1 MGKYKDMNNKSRGTG
16 LVLLSAMF
24 YGSYGVWS
32 RLMVGSFGEFS
43 QAWTRGL
50 LLLLVVLVANWKWK
64 LFRSIK
70 REDWKWFV
78 PIAMAG
84 GLNQAPYYFGFEHLN
99 IGTATLLFYAA
110 LVVGGYILGK
120 VFFAEK
126 LTLIKIMSLVIA
138 IIGMLVI
145 YGWSLSNTQIFPAT
159 MTVLAGLMGAST
171 VILPKKLIGNYHELQ
186 MMAGYF
192 LLQVVFNL
200 PVSLWL
206 NDPLPTLGLSAAW
219 GGQLGYAVAM
229 LLANMAAITGFGY
242 LEPSIGSLIGLAEIL
257 FGIGF
262 GVLLFGEALTGGVIV
277 GGLLIIL
284 AAALPSLGEVIRGSK
299 QLLR

>member
-145 YGWSLSNTQIFPAT
+145 YGWSLSNTQIFPTT

-206 NDPLPTLGLSAAW
+206 NDPLPMLGLSAAW

-262 GVLLFGEALTGGVIV
+262 GVLLFGEALTGGVVV

>member
-1 MGKYKDMNNKSRGTG
+1 MNHKLKGIN
-16 LVLLSAMF
+16 LILISAMF
-24 YGSYGVWS
+24 FGSYGVWS

-50 LLLLVVLVANWKWK
+50 SLLIVVLIANWKWK
-64 LFRSIK
+64 LFRKIK

-84 GLNQAPYYFGFEHLN
+84 GLNQAPYFFGFEHLN

-110 LVVGGYILGK
+110 LVVGGYVLGK
-120 VFFAEK
+120 IFFNEK
-126 LTLIKIMSLVIA
+126 LTSVKMTSLIIA
-138 IIGMLVI
+138 IGGMLSI
-145 YGWSLSNTQIFPAT
+145 YGWSLTSSQIFPAT

-171 VILPKKLIGNYHELQ
+171 VILPKKLIGNYNELQ

-200 PVSLWL
+200 PLSIWL
-206 NDPLPTLGLSAAW
+206 ADPLPPMTLNAAW
-219 GGQLGYAVAM
+219 GGQLGYALAM

-257 FGIGF
+257 FGIIF
-262 GVLLFGEALTGGVIV
+262 GIVLFGELLSAGVVIGGI
-277 GGLLIIL
+277 LIIL
-284 AAALPSLGEVIRGSK
+284 AAALPSIVEVLGRRRTSARVSTFT
-299 QLLR
+299 

>member
-1 MGKYKDMNNKSRGTG
+1 MNNKVRGTG
-16 LVLLSAMF
+16 LILLSALF

-32 RLMVGSFGEFS
+32 RLMMGSFGEFS

-50 LLLLVVLVANWKWK
+50 LLLTVVLVANWKWK
-64 LFRSIK
+64 LFRKVK

-84 GLNQAPYYFGFEHLN
+84 GLNQAPYFFGFEHLD

-110 LVVGGYILGK
+110 LVVGGYLLGK
-120 VFFAEK
+120 IFFAEK
-126 LTLIKIMSLVIA
+126 LTGVKMASLLVA
-138 IIGMLVI
+138 IGGMLSI
-145 YGWSLSNTQIFPAT
+145 YGWSLTSSQIFPAT

-200 PVSLWL
+200 PLSIWL
-206 NDPLPTLGLSAAW
+206 ADPLPPMTLNPAW

-257 FGIGF
+257 FGILF
-262 GVLLFGEALTGGVIV
+262 GIVLFGEALNMGVMV
-277 GGLLIIL
+277 GGMLIIL
-284 AAALPSLGEVIRGSK
+284 AAALPSVAEVLGRRQASA
-299 QLLR
+299 RASTFT

>member
-1 MGKYKDMNNKSRGTG
+1 MGKTKLGTSYI
-16 LVLLSAMF
+16 LISALF

-32 RLMVGSFGEFS
+32 RLMVGAFGEFS

-50 LLLLVVLVANWKWK
+50 FLLLIVLITNWKWK
-64 LFRSIK
+64 LFRPIK
-70 REDWKWFV
+70 QQDWKWFV

-110 LVVGGYILGK
+110 LVVGGYALGR
-120 VFFAEK
+120 VFFSEK
-126 LTLIKIMSLVIA
+126 LTLVKIMSLVVA
-138 IIGMLVI
+138 VVGMLVI
-145 YGWSLSNTQIFPAT
+145 YGWSLSSAQIFPAT

-206 NDPLPTLGLSAAW
+206 NDPLPTTAFSVAW

-229 LLANMAAITGFGY
+229 LLANMAAITGFSY

-284 AAALPSLGEVIRGSK
+284 AAALPSVAEMLGRSRYPARANSVT
-299 QLLR
+299 

>member
-24 YGSYGVWS
+24 YGSYGAWS

-50 LLLLVVLVANWKWK
+50 LLLIVVLVANWKWK
-64 LFRSIK
+64 LLRPIK
-70 REDWKWFV
+70 KQDWKWFM

-171 VILPKKLIGNYHELQ
+171 VILPKKG
-186 MMAGYF
+186 
-192 LLQVVFNL
+192 
-200 PVSLWL
+200 
-206 NDPLPTLGLSAAW
+206 
-219 GGQLGYAVAM
+219 
-229 LLANMAAITGFGY
+229 
-242 LEPSIGSLIGLAEIL
+242 
-257 FGIGF
+257 
-262 GVLLFGEALTGGVIV
+262 
-277 GGLLIIL
+277 
-284 AAALPSLGEVIRGSK
+284 
-299 QLLR
+299 

>member
-1 MGKYKDMNNKSRGTG
+1 MSKKVWGAQYILISA
-16 LVLLSAMF
+16 LLF
-24 YGSYGVWS
+24 GSYGVWS
-32 RLMVGSFGEFS
+32 RLMVGAFGEFS

-50 LLLLVVLVANWKWK
+50 LLLIVVLVANWKWK
-64 LFRSIK
+64 LLRPIK
-70 REDWKWFV
+70 KQDWKWFM

-206 NDPLPTLGLSAAW
+206 KDPLPTLGLSAAW

>member
-1 MGKYKDMNNKSRGTG
+1 MGKTKLGTSYI
-16 LVLLSAMF
+16 LISALF

-32 RLMVGSFGEFS
+32 RLMVGAFGEFS

-50 LLLLVVLVANWKWK
+50 FLLLIVLITNWKWK
-64 LFRSIK
+64 LFRPIQQQ
-70 REDWKWFV
+70 DWKWFV

-110 LVVGGYILGK
+110 LVVGGYALGR
-120 VFFAEK
+120 VFFSEK
-126 LTLIKIMSLVIA
+126 LTLVKIMSLVVA
-138 IIGMLVI
+138 VVGMLVI
-145 YGWSLSNTQIFPAT
+145 YGWSLSSAQIFPAT

-206 NDPLPTLGLSAAW
+206 NDPLPTTAFSVAW

-229 LLANMAAITGFGY
+229 LLANMAAITGFSY

-262 GVLLFGEALTGGVIV
+262 GILLFGEALTGGVIV

-284 AAALPSLGEVIRGSK
+284 AAALPSVAEMLGRSRYPARANSVT
-299 QLLR
+299 

>member
-1 MGKYKDMNNKSRGTG
+1 MNNQLRGTA
-16 LVLLSAMF
+16 LILLSALF

-50 LLLLVVLVANWKWK
+50 LLLSVVLVANWKWK
-64 LFRSIK
+64 LFCK
-70 REDWKWFV
+70 VKGEDWKWFV

-84 GLNQAPYYFGFEHLN
+84 GLNQAPYFFGFEHLE

-110 LVVGGYILGK
+110 LVVGGYVLGK
-120 VFFAEK
+120 IFFAEK
-126 LTLIKIMSLVIA
+126 LTRVKMASLLVAIA
-138 IIGMLVI
+138 GMFSI
-145 YGWSLSNTQIFPAT
+145 YGWSLTSSQIFPAT
-159 MTVLAGLMGAST
+159 MTILAGLMGAST

-200 PVSLWL
+200 PLSIWSA
-206 NDPLPTLGLSAAW
+206 DPLPPITLNEAW
-219 GGQLGYAVAM
+219 GGQLGYAVTT

-257 FGIGF
+257 FGILF
-262 GVLLFGEALTGGVIV
+262 GIVLFGEALNMGVMV
-277 GGLLIIL
+277 GGMLIIL
-284 AAALPSLGEVIRGSK
+284 AAALPSVADMLGRRQTSA
-299 QLLR
+299 RASTFT